1 MAGEDE
7 QMHVAFVNPQGN
19 FDPEDSYWTA
29 HPDFGGQL
37 VYVKELALAMGNLGH
52 KVDIVTRRIIDPD
65 WPEFSSERDAY
76 PDAPNVRILRIPCG
90 PDAFLPKEKLWPYL
104 GTEFVPRLLGLYER
118 EGALPDAVTSHYG
131 DGGLCAAL
139 IEERTGIPF
148 SFTAHSLGAQ
158 KMDKMGIPR
167 QDIARADARY
177 HFSSRIVAERL
188 AMNRSSVNVTSTGQ
202 ERFNQY
208 THNAYRGAVDPSDD
222 ARFAAVPPGVALNI
236 FDKSARYE
244 DEEAVRK
251 LVDDSLRRDLA
262 PGRTDLPCVVASSR
276 LDPKKN
282 HLALVE
288 AFAASPTLR
297 ESANLVILTG
307 SLENPLEN
315 YGAAKDEE
323 RAVLDSLME
332 VVDRAG
338 MRGEVSMFAVR
349 GQRALAAA
357 YRYLAERRSVFALT
371 ALYEPFG
378 LAPLEAMAAGLPA
391 VVTKFGGPSESMRD
405 GDEEFGILVD
415 PTDPEDV
422 GAGLHALTSSPKVW
436 GRYARA
442 GYGRVLARYTWER
455 TAEGYMEAI
464 SGDMSNAAEG
474 SEVSATALHADGTS
488 REVPGDVQG
497 SADGYRYPER
507 LPIPS
512 YFTDPASGEGVSLE
526 TLDELYYGLDL
537 LAVGETMVDFISH
550 EMVHS
555 LRTAS
560 QFSRYLGG
568 QPANVA
574 VYVAKLGG
582 RSAVITRLGS
592 DYFGE
597 YVEDQLQRHGVGTE
611 AVSRTDE
618 AATTN
623 AFITRTV
630 SVPDF
635 QVNRGADALL
645 AVHQVDEATISR
657 ARIIHTS
664 AFALSR
670 DPQRLAV
677 RRAMRLG
684 SRLGKIVT
692 LDPNYDPRVWPD
704 KVEAWEVLAEV
715 MPYVTIVKPSLED
728 ARRLFDFN
736 MDEET
741 LEETALAEFHDLGA
755 DVVVLTRSG
764 GGVTVSDNGSVEH
777 VGPLPKVQIENVTGA
792 RDAFWSALLM
802 ARLDG
807 KDWSEAVRF
816 AHEVASLKL
825 GVDGHVERMIDREEI
840 YARLRPAG
848 QPS

>member
-1 MAGEDE
+1 M
-7 QMHVAFVNPQGN
+7 
-19 FDPEDSYWTA
+19 
-29 HPDFGGQL
+29 
-37 VYVKELALAMGNLGH
+37 
-52 KVDIVTRRIIDPD
+52 
-65 WPEFSSERDAY
+65 
-76 PDAPNVRILRIPCG
+76 
-90 PDAFLPKEKLWPYL
+90 
-104 GTEFVPRLLGLYER
+104 
-118 EGALPDAVTSHYG
+118 
-131 DGGLCAAL
+131 
-139 IEERTGIPF
+139 
-148 SFTAHSLGAQ
+148 
-158 KMDKMGIPR
+158 
-167 QDIARADARY
+167 
-177 HFSSRIVAERL
+177 
-188 AMNRSSVNVTSTGQ
+188 
-202 ERFNQY
+202 
-208 THNAYRGAVDPSDD
+208 
-222 ARFAAVPPGVALNI
+222 
-236 FDKSARYE
+236 
-244 DEEAVRK
+244 
-251 LVDDSLRRDLA
+251 RRDLA
-262 PGRTDLPCVVASSR
+262 PERIGLPCVVASSR

-288 AFAASPTLR
+288 AFAGSPTLR

-307 SLENPLEN
+307 SLENPLED
-315 YGAAKDEE
+315 YGAARDEE

-332 VVDRAG
+332 IIDRAG
-338 MRGEVSMFAVR
+338 MRGEVSMFALR

-357 YRYLAERRSVFALT
+357 YRYLAQRRSVFALT

-391 VVTKFGGPSESMRD
+391 VVTKFGGPSESMRE
-405 GDEEFGILVD
+405 GDEEYGILVD

-422 GAGLHALTSSPKVW
+422 GAGLHALTSSPAVW
-436 GRYARA
+436 ERYARA

-455 TAEGYMEAI
+455 TAEGYLGAI
-464 SGDMSNAAEG
+464 SGEKSDAVEG
-474 SEVSATALHADGTS
+474 RERHGPARGRHAG
-488 REVPGDVQG
+488 RRAGLANG
-497 SADGYRYPER
+497 SRYPER

-526 TLDELYYGLDL
+526 TLDELYYRLDL

-550 EMVHS
+550 EMANS

-582 RSAVITRLGS
+582 RSAVITSLGS

-597 YVEDQLQRHGVGTE
+597 YVEDQLQNHGVGTE

-623 AFITRTV
+623 AFVTRTV

-645 AVHQVDEATISR
+645 TVRQVDEEMISR
-657 ARIIHTS
+657 ARIVHTS

-741 LEETALAEFHDLGA
+741 LEETAITEFHDLGA
-755 DVVVLTRSG
+755 EIVILTRSG
-764 GGVTVSDNGSVEH
+764 GGRHHLG
-777 VGPLPKVQIENVTGA
+777 QRQRGA
-792 RDAFWSALLM
+792 R
-802 ARLDG
+802 G
-807 KDWSEAVRF
+807 T
-816 AHEVASLKL
+816 VAE
-825 GVDGHVERMIDREEI
+825 GADRERHRRPRRLLVG
-840 YARLRPAG
+840 AAHGPPRRQGLVRGRPLRPRGREPQAQGRGARGAHDRPRGIYRSLETTTG

>member
-1 MAGEDE
+1 
-7 QMHVAFVNPQGN
+7 MHVAFVNPQGN

-52 KVDIVTRRIIDPD
+52 KVDIVTRRIVDPD
-65 WPEFSSERDAY
+65 WPEFSSDEDAY
-76 PDAPNVRILRIPCG
+76 PNAPNVRILRIPCG
-90 PDAFLPKEKLWPYL
+90 PDTFLPKEELWPYL
-104 GTEFVPRLLGLYER
+104 GTEFVPRLLELYER
-118 EGALPDAVTSHYG
+118 EGSLPDAVTSHYG

-139 IEERTGIPF
+139 IEERAGVPF

-167 QDIARADARY
+167 QDIAGVDARY

-188 AMNRSSVNVTSTGQ
+188 AMNRSSVNVTSTSQ

-222 ARFAAVPPGVALNI
+222 ACFAAVPPGVALHI
-236 FDKSARYE
+236 FDKSSRYE
-244 DEEAVRK
+244 EEGAVRK
-251 LVDDSLRRDLA
+251 LVDDSLRRDLTPERA
-262 PGRTDLPCVVASSR
+262 GLPCVVASSR

-288 AFAASPTLR
+288 AFAGSPTLR

-307 SLENPLEN
+307 SLENPLED
-315 YGAAKDEE
+315 YGAARDEE
-323 RAVLDSLME
+323 RAVLDSLMA

-338 MRGEVSMFAVR
+338 MRGEISMFAVR

-415 PTDPEDV
+415 PTAPEDV
-422 GAGLHALTSSPKVW
+422 GAGLHALTSSPQVW
-436 GRYARA
+436 ERYARA

-455 TAEGYMEAI
+455 TAEGYLEAI
-464 SGDMSNAAEG
+464 SGAMSDDTE
-474 SEVSATALHADGTS
+474 ESATAPHADGS
-488 REVPGDVQG
+488 
-497 SADGYRYPER
+497 RYPER

-512 YFTDPASGEGVSLE
+512 FFTDPASGEGVSLE

-582 RSAVITRLGS
+582 RSAVITQLGS

-597 YVEDQLQRHGVGTE
+597 YVEDQLQHHGVGTE
-611 AVSRTDE
+611 DVSRTDE

-623 AFITRTV
+623 AFITRTM

-645 AVHQVDEATISR
+645 TMRQVDEETISR

-715 MPYVTIVKPSLED
+715 MPYVTIIKPSLED

-736 MDEET
+736 LDEKT

-764 GGVTVSDNGSVEH
+764 GSVTISDNGSVER
-777 VGPLPKVQIENVTGA
+777 VGPLPKVRIENVTGA

-802 ARLDG
+802 ARLDDKG
-807 KDWSEAVRF
+807 WSEAVRF

-825 GVDGHVERMIDREEI
+825 RVEGHVERMIDREAI
-840 YARLRPAG
+840 YTRLQTTAG

>member
-1 MAGEDE
+1 
-7 QMHVAFVNPQGN
+7 MHVAFINPQGN
-19 FDPEDSYWTA
+19 FDPADSYWTA

-65 WPEFSSERDAY
+65 WPEFASDTDSY

-90 PDAFLPKEKLWPYL
+90 PDEFVPKEELWPYL
-104 GTEFVPRLLGLYER
+104 GTEFVPRLLDLYDR
-118 EGALPDAVTSHYG
+118 EGFPPDAVTAHYG

-139 IEERTGIPF
+139 VEERAGIPF

-158 KMDKMGIPR
+158 KMDKMKIAR
-167 QDIARADARY
+167 SDIAEVDDRY

-188 AMNRSSVNVTSTGQ
+188 AMNRSNVNVTSTSQ

-208 THNAYRGAVDPSDD
+208 THNAYRGAVDPTDD
-222 ARFAAVPPGVALNI
+222 TRFAAVPPGVALHI
-236 FDKSARYE
+236 FDRSSSYE
-244 DEEAVRK
+244 EEEAVRV
-251 LVDDSLRRDLA
+251 LVEASLERDLRPERA
-262 PGRTDLPCVVASSR
+262 GLPCVVASSR

-282 HLALVE
+282 HLTLVE
-288 AFAASPTLR
+288 AFAGSPTLR
-297 ESANLVILTG
+297 ESANLIILTG
-307 SLENPLEN
+307 SLENPLED

-332 VVDRAG
+332 VIDRAR

-357 YRYLAERRSVFALT
+357 YRHLAGRRSVFALT

-378 LAPLEAMAAGLPA
+378 LAPLEAMASGLPA
-391 VVTKFGGPSESMRD
+391 VVTKFGGPSESMRE
-405 GDEEFGILVD
+405 GDEEYGILVD

-422 GAGLHALTSSPKVW
+422 GGGLHTLTSNPETW
-436 GRYARA
+436 EHYANA

-455 TAEGYMEAI
+455 TAEGYLQAI
-464 SGDMSNAAEG
+464 SGKKSDAVEGRGEDATTLAAGEG
-474 SEVSATALHADGTS
+474 PGEVSDDG
-488 REVPGDVQG
+488 VG
-497 SADGYRYPER
+497 SDER

-512 YFTDPASGEGVSLE
+512 YFTNPASGDGVSLE
-526 TLDELYYGLDL
+526 DLDELYYRLDL
-537 LAVGETMVDFISH
+537 LAVGETMIDFISH
-550 EMVHS
+550 EMAHS
-555 LRTAS
+555 LRTAG

-568 QPANVA
+568 QVANVA

-582 RSAVITRLGS
+582 RSAVITKLGS

-597 YVEDQLQRHGVGTE
+597 YVEDQLQHHGVNTE
-611 AVSRTDE
+611 AVSRTGE

-623 AFITRTV
+623 AFVTRTV
-630 SVPDF
+630 SIPDF

-645 AVHQVDEATISR
+645 AVRQVNEEMISR
-657 ARIIHTS
+657 TRIVHTS
-664 AFALSR
+664 AFALSK

-677 RRAMRLG
+677 RRAMRIG
-684 SRLGKIVT
+684 KRLGKIVT

-741 LEETALAEFHDLGA
+741 LEETALEEFHDLGA
-755 DVVVLTRSG
+755 EIVILTRSG
-764 GGVTVSDNGSVEH
+764 GVVTVSEGGSVER

-802 ARLDG
+802 AHLDG
-807 KDWSEAVRF
+807 KDWPEAIRF

-825 GVDGHVERMIDREEI
+825 GVEGHVERMIDREAL
-840 YARLRPAG
+840 YAGLESAG
-848 QPS
+848 RRSR

>member
-1 MAGEDE
+1 
-7 QMHVAFVNPQGN
+7 MHVAFVNPQGN

-37 VYVKELALAMGNLGH
+37 VYVKELALAMGDLGH

-65 WPEFSSERDAY
+65 WPEFSSEEDAY

-90 PDAFLPKEKLWPYL
+90 PDTFLPKEELWPYL
-104 GTEFVPRLLGLYER
+104 GTEFVPRLLDLYER
-118 EGALPDAVTSHYG
+118 EGSLPEAVTSHYG

-139 IEERTGIPF
+139 IEERAGIPF

-167 QDIARADARY
+167 SDIAQVDARY

-188 AMNRSSVNVTSTGQ
+188 AMNRSKVNVTSTSQ

-208 THNAYRGAVDPSDD
+208 THNAYRGAMDPSDD
-222 ARFAAVPPGVALNI
+222 ARFAAVPPGVALHI
-236 FDKSARYE
+236 FDKAARYE
-244 DEEAVRK
+244 DEEAVQR
-251 LVDDSLRRDLA
+251 LVEDSLQRDVGV
-262 PGRTDLPCVVASSR
+262 GRIGLPCVVASSR

-288 AFAASPTLR
+288 AFAGSPTLR

-307 SLENPLEN
+307 SLENPLGD
-315 YGAAKDEE
+315 YSAAKDEE

-332 VVDRAG
+332 IIDRAG
-338 MRGEVSMFAVR
+338 MRGEVSMFALR

-357 YRYLAERRSVFALT
+357 YRHLARRRSVFALT

-391 VVTKFGGPSESMRD
+391 VVTKFGGPSESLRA
-405 GDEEFGILVD
+405 GDEEYGILVD

-422 GAGLHALTSSPKVW
+422 GAGLHALTSSTAAW
-436 GRYARA
+436 ERYATV
-442 GYGRVLARYTWER
+442 GYGRVLARYTWEK
-455 TAEGYMEAI
+455 TAEGYLEAI
-464 SGDMSNAAEG
+464 SGEKNDVVGGRGEG
-474 SEVSATALHADGTS
+474 ATTLHAGDTPAPANGS
-488 REVPGDVQG
+488 RSPG
-497 SADGYRYPER
+497 R
-507 LPIPS
+507 LPIAP
-512 YFTDPASGEGVSLE
+512 YFTERASEEGVSLE
-526 TLDELYYGLDL
+526 TLDELYFRLDL
-537 LAVGETMVDFISH
+537 LAVGEAMVDFISH
-550 EMVHS
+550 EMAHS

-582 RSAVITRLGS
+582 RSAVITSLGS

-597 YVEDQLQRHGVGTE
+597 YVEDQLQNHGVGTE
-611 AVSRTDE
+611 AVSHTGE

-623 AFITRTV
+623 AFVTRTV

-645 AVHQVDEATISR
+645 TVRQVDEEMISR
-657 ARIIHTS
+657 ASIVHTS

-736 MDEET
+736 LDEET
-741 LEETALAEFHDLGA
+741 LAETAITEFHDLGA
-755 DVVVLTRSG
+755 EIVILTRSG
-764 GGVTVSDNGSVEH
+764 GFVTISENGSVEH

-802 ARLDG
+802 AHLDN
-807 KDWSEAVRF
+807 KNWSDAVRF
-816 AHEVASLKL
+816 AHEVASFKL
-825 GVDGHVERMIDREEI
+825 RVEGHVERMIDRESI
-840 YARLRPAG
+840 YVSLESAG
-848 QPS
+848 RRTT

>member
-1 MAGEDE
+1 
-7 QMHVAFVNPQGN
+7 MHVAFVNPQGN
-19 FDPEDSYWTA
+19 FDPNDSYWTA

-37 VYVKELALAMGNLGH
+37 VYVKELALAMSNLGH
-52 KVDIVTRRIIDPD
+52 KVDIVTRRIMDPD
-65 WPEFSSERDAY
+65 WPEFASDTDSY

-90 PDAFLPKEKLWPYL
+90 PDTFLPKEELWPYL
-104 GTEFVPRLLGLYER
+104 GTEFVPRLIELYES
-118 EGALPDAVTSHYG
+118 EGSLPDAVTAHYG
-131 DGGLCAAL
+131 DGGLCAVL

-158 KMDKMGIPR
+158 KMDKMVIPR
-167 QDIARADARY
+167 DDIAGVDARY

-188 AMNRSSVNVTSTGQ
+188 AMNRSNVNVTSTSQ

-208 THNAYRGAVDPSDD
+208 THNAYRGAVDPTDD
-222 ARFAAVPPGVALNI
+222 ARFAAVPPGVALHI
-236 FDKSARYE
+236 FDRSARYE
-244 DEEAVRK
+244 DEDAIGE
-251 LVDDSLRRDLA
+251 LVETSLERDLSPDRA
-262 PGRTDLPCVVASSR
+262 ALPCVVASSR

-282 HLALVE
+282 HLALVQ
-288 AFAASPTLR
+288 AFAGSPTLR

-307 SLENPLEN
+307 SLENPLEDC
-315 YGAAKDEE
+315 GAAKDEE

-332 VVDRAG
+332 VIDRAR

-357 YRYLAERRSVFALT
+357 YRHLAQRRSVFALT

-391 VVTKFGGPSESMRD
+391 VVTKAGGPSESMRE

-422 GAGLHALTSSPKVW
+422 GAGLHTLTSNPEVW
-436 GRYARA
+436 ERYARA

-455 TAEGYMEAI
+455 TAEGYLQAI
-464 SGDMSNAAEG
+464 SGEKSDAEQG
-474 SEVSATALHADGTS
+474 REEGATTLHTGDEIPAESTS
-488 REVPGDVQG
+488 TQK
-497 SADGYRYPER
+497 R

-512 YFTDPASGEGVSLE
+512 YFTDPESGDGVSVE
-526 TLDELYYGLDL
+526 NLDELYYRLDL
-537 LAVGETMVDFISH
+537 LAVGETLVDFISH
-550 EMVHS
+550 EMAHS
-555 LRTAS
+555 LRTAG

-582 RSAVITRLGS
+582 RSAVITKLGS

-597 YVEDQLQRHGVGTE
+597 YVEDQLQHHGVNTE
-611 AVSRTDE
+611 SVSRTDE

-630 SVPDF
+630 SIPDF

-645 AVHQVDEATISR
+645 AVREVNEEMISR
-657 ARIIHTS
+657 ARIVHTS

-670 DPQRLAV
+670 HPQRLAV

-728 ARRLFDFN
+728 ARRLFDAN

-741 LEETALAEFHDLGA
+741 LEETALYEFHDLGA
-755 DVVVLTRSG
+755 QVVILTRSG
-764 GGVTVSDNGSVEH
+764 GMVTVSDDGNMER
-777 VGPLPKVQIENVTGA
+777 VGPLPKVQVENVTGA

-802 ARLDG
+802 AHLDG
-807 KDWSEAVRF
+807 KDWPEAVRF

-825 GVDGHVERMIDREEI
+825 RVEGHVERLIDRETL
-840 YARLRPAG
+840 YAGLQSTGRR
-848 QPS
+848 SR

>member
-1 MAGEDE
+1 
-7 QMHVAFVNPQGN
+7 MHVAFINPQGN

-52 KVDIVTRRIIDPD
+52 KVDIVTRRVIDPG
-65 WPEFSSERDAY
+65 WPEFASDTDAY

-90 PDAFLPKEKLWPYL
+90 PDTFLPKEELWPYL
-104 GTEFVPRLLGLYER
+104 GTEFVPRLLELYER
-118 EGALPDAVTSHYG
+118 EGSLPDAVTSHYG

-139 IEERTGIPF
+139 IEEQTSIPF

-158 KMDKMGIPR
+158 KMDKMRISR
-167 QDIARADARY
+167 DDIANVDARY

-188 AMNRSSVNVTSTGQ
+188 AMNRSSVNVTSTSQ

-208 THNAYRGAVDPSDD
+208 THNAYRGAVDPTDD
-222 ARFAAVPPGVALNI
+222 ARFAAVPPGVALHI
-236 FDKSARYE
+236 FDKSARSE
-244 DEEAVRK
+244 DEEDIRK
-251 LVDDSLRRDLA
+251 LVDASLGRDLD
-262 PGRTDLPCVVASSR
+262 PERSDLPCVVASSR

-288 AFAASPTLR
+288 AFAGSPTLR
-297 ESANLVILTG
+297 ESANLAILTG
-307 SLENPLEN
+307 SLENPLED
-315 YGAAKDEE
+315 YGTAKDEE

-332 VVDRAG
+332 VIDRSG

-357 YRYLAERRSVFALT
+357 YRYLAQRRSVFALT

-391 VVTKFGGPSESMRD
+391 VVTKFGGPSESMRE
-405 GDEEFGILVD
+405 GDEEYGILVD

-422 GAGLHALTSSPKVW
+422 GAGLHSLTGNPEAW
-436 GRYARA
+436 ERYAEA
-442 GYGRVLARYTWER
+442 GYGRVLARYTWEK
-455 TAEGYMEAI
+455 TAGGYLEAI
-464 SGDMSNAAEG
+464 SGEKSDAVEG
-474 SEVSATALHADGTS
+474 REEDATTLHAGDDPGMPDGS
-488 REVPGDVQG
+488 PAQKLL
-497 SADGYRYPER
+497 S
-507 LPIPS
+507 IPS
-512 YFTDPASGEGVSLE
+512 YFTDPSSGSGVSLE
-526 TLDELYYGLDL
+526 TLDELYYRLDL
-537 LAVGETMVDFISH
+537 LAVGETLVDFISH
-550 EMVHS
+550 EMAYS

-582 RSAVITRLGS
+582 RSAVITKLGS

-597 YVEDQLQRHGVGTE
+597 YVEDQLQHHGVGTE
-611 AVSRTDE
+611 AVSRTGE

-623 AFITRTV
+623 SFVTRTV

-645 AVHQVDEATISR
+645 AVRQVDEEMISR
-657 ARIIHTS
+657 ARIVHTS

-670 DPQRLAV
+670 DPQRLAI

-728 ARRLFDFN
+728 ARRLFDVN
-736 MDEET
+736 MDEAT

-755 DVVVLTRSG
+755 GIVILTRSG
-764 GGVTVSDNGSVEH
+764 GVVTVSDHGNLQRI
-777 VGPLPKVQIENVTGA
+777 GPLPRVKIENVTGA

-802 ARLDG
+802 AHLDG
-807 KDWSEAVRF
+807 KDWPEAVRF

-825 GVDGHVERMIDREEI
+825 RVEGHVERMIDRESI
-840 YARLRPAG
+840 YARVESAPQRTT
-848 QPS
+848 

>member
-1 MAGEDE
+1 
-7 QMHVAFVNPQGN
+7 MHVAFVNPQGN

-52 KVDIVTRRIIDPD
+52 KVDIVTRRIIDSD
-65 WPEFSSERDAY
+65 WPEFSSDTDAY

-90 PDAFLPKEKLWPYL
+90 PDTFLPKEELWPYL
-104 GTEFVPRLLGLYER
+104 GTEFVPQLLDLYER
-118 EGALPDAVTSHYG
+118 EGSLPDAVTSHYG

-139 IEERTGIPF
+139 IEERAGIPF

-158 KMDKMGIPR
+158 KMDKMRIPR
-167 QDIARADARY
+167 PEIAQVDARY

-188 AMNRSSVNVTSTGQ
+188 AMNRSNVNVTSTSQ

-222 ARFAAVPPGVALNI
+222 ARFAAVPPGVALHI
-236 FDKSARYE
+236 FDKSARYG
-244 DEEAVRK
+244 EEVAVQK
-251 LVDDSLRRDLA
+251 LVDASLRRDLGA
-262 PGRTDLPCVVASSR
+262 GRIGLPCVVASSR

-288 AFAASPTLR
+288 AFAGSPTLR

-307 SLENPLEN
+307 SLENPLED
-315 YGAAKDEE
+315 YGAARDEE

-332 VVDRAG
+332 IIDRAG
-338 MRGEVSMFAVR
+338 MRGEVSMFALR

-357 YRYLAERRSVFALT
+357 YRHLARRRSVFALT

-391 VVTKFGGPSESMRD
+391 VVTKFGGPSESMRE
-405 GDEEFGILVD
+405 GDEEYGILVD

-422 GAGLHALTSSPKVW
+422 GAGLHALTSSPEAW
-436 GRYARA
+436 ERYAAA

-455 TAEGYMEAI
+455 TAEGYLKAI
-464 SGDMSNAAEG
+464 SGETSDAIQGREEDATTLHAG
-474 SEVSATALHADGTS
+474 DAPGVTQDGGVSA
-488 REVPGDVQG
+488 R
-497 SADGYRYPER
+497 R
-507 LPIPS
+507 LPITS
-512 YFTDPASGEGVSLE
+512 YFTDPASEEGVSLE
-526 TLDELYYGLDL
+526 TLDDLYYKLDL

-550 EMVHS
+550 EMANS

-597 YVEDQLQRHGVGTE
+597 YVEDQLQHHGVGTE
-611 AVSRTDE
+611 AVSRTGE

-623 AFITRTV
+623 AFVTRTV

-645 AVHQVDEATISR
+645 AVRQVDEEMISR
-657 ARIIHTS
+657 ARIVHTS

-670 DPQRLAV
+670 HPQRLAV

-736 MDEET
+736 MGEET
-741 LEETALAEFHDLGA
+741 LEETALSEFHDLGA
-755 DVVVLTRSG
+755 DTVILTRSG
-764 GGVTVSDNGSVEH
+764 GVVTVSEGGDVERI
-777 VGPLPKVQIENVTGA
+777 GPLPKVQIENVTGA

-802 ARLDG
+802 AHLDG
-807 KDWSEAVRF
+807 KDWPEAVRF

-825 GVDGHVERMIDREEI
+825 RVEGHVERMIDRESI
-840 YARLRPAG
+840 YRSLRSVG
-848 QPS
+848 QRTT

>member
-1 MAGEDE
+1 
-7 QMHVAFVNPQGN
+7 MHVAFVNPQGN

-65 WPEFSSERDAY
+65 WPEFAGDTDAY
-76 PDAPNVRILRIPCG
+76 PGAPNVRILRIPCG
-90 PDAFLPKEKLWPYL
+90 PDEFLPKEELWPYL
-104 GTEFVPRLLGLYER
+104 VTEFVPRLLEFYER
-118 EGALPDAVTSHYG
+118 EGSLPDAVTSHYG
-131 DGGLCAAL
+131 DGGLCAVL
-139 IEERTGIPF
+139 IGEQTGLPF

-158 KMDKMGIPR
+158 KMDKMKIPR
-167 QDIARADARY
+167 DDIAQMDARY

-188 AMNRSSVNVTSTGQ
+188 AMNRSSVNVTSTSQ

-222 ARFAAVPPGVALNI
+222 ARFAAVPPGVALHI

-244 DEEAVRK
+244 QEEAVRA
-251 LVDDSLRRDLA
+251 LVDASLGRDLS
-262 PGRTDLPCVVASSR
+262 PERVGLPCVVASSR

-288 AFAASPTLR
+288 AFAGSPTLR

-307 SLENPLEN
+307 SLENPLED

-332 VVDRAG
+332 VIDRSG

-357 YRYLAERRSVFALT
+357 YRYLAGRCSVFALT

-391 VVTKFGGPSESMRD
+391 VVTKFGGPSESMRE
-405 GDEEFGILVD
+405 GDEEYGILVD

-422 GAGLHALTSSPKVW
+422 GAGLHALTSDPAAW
-436 GRYARA
+436 ERFAGA

-455 TAEGYMEAI
+455 TAEGYLQAI
-464 SGDMSNAAEG
+464 SGEKTDAVEG
-474 SEVSATALHADGTS
+474 RGDGATSQKL
-488 REVPGDVQG
+488 
-497 SADGYRYPER
+497 
-507 LPIPS
+507 LPIPT
-512 YFTDPASGEGVSLE
+512 YFTDPASGGGVSLRA
-526 TLDELYYGLDL
+526 LDDLYYKLDL
-537 LAVGETMVDFISH
+537 LAVGEALVDFISH
-550 EMVHS
+550 EMAYS

-597 YVEDQLQRHGVGTE
+597 YVEDQLQHHGVGTE

-623 AFITRTV
+623 SFVTRTG

-645 AVHQVDEATISR
+645 AVRQVDEEMISR
-657 ARIIHTS
+657 ARIVHTS

-684 SRLGKIVT
+684 SRLDKIVT

-736 MDEET
+736 MDEKT
-741 LEETALAEFHDLGA
+741 LEETALSEFHDLGA
-755 DVVVLTRSG
+755 DIVILTRSG
-764 GGVTVSDNGSVEH
+764 GFVTVSDNGSVEH
-777 VGPLPKVQIENVTGA
+777 VGPLPKVQVENVTGA

-802 ARLDG
+802 AHLDG
-807 KDWSEAVRF
+807 KGWSEAVRF

-825 GVDGHVERMIDREEI
+825 RVEGHVERMIDRESI
-840 YARLRPAG
+840 YTSLESAG
-848 QPS
+848 QPTT

>member
-1 MAGEDE
+1 
-7 QMHVAFVNPQGN
+7 MHVAFINPQGN
-19 FDPEDSYWTA
+19 FDPDDSYWTA

-52 KVDIVTRRIIDPD
+52 KVDIVTRRIVDPD
-65 WPEFSSERDAY
+65 WPEFASDTDAY

-90 PDAFLPKEKLWPYL
+90 PDTFLPKEELWPYL
-104 GTEFVPRLLGLYER
+104 GTEFVPRLLDLYET
-118 EGALPDAVTSHYG
+118 EDSLPDALTAHYG

-158 KMDKMGIPR
+158 KMDKMKILR
-167 QDIARADARY
+167 ADIAEVDARY

-188 AMNRSSVNVTSTGQ
+188 AMNHSNVNVTSTSQ

-208 THNAYRGAVDPSDD
+208 THNAYRGAVDPTDD
-222 ARFAAVPPGVALNI
+222 NRFAAVPPGVALHI
-236 FDKSARYE
+236 FDKSVRSE
-244 DEEAVRK
+244 KEEEI
-251 LVDDSLRRDLA
+251 RDLVVA
-262 PGRTDLPCVVASSR
+262 SLGRDLRPDRVGLPCVVASSR
-276 LDPKKN
+276 FDPKKN

-288 AFAASPTLR
+288 AFAGSPTLR

-307 SLENPLEN
+307 SLDNPLED

-332 VVDRAG
+332 VIDRTR

-349 GQRALAAA
+349 GQRALAAT
-357 YRYLAERRSVFALT
+357 YRHLAGQRSVFALT

-391 VVTKFGGPSESMRD
+391 VVTKFGGPSESMRE
-405 GDEEFGILVD
+405 GDEEYGILVD

-422 GAGLHALTSSPKVW
+422 GAGLHTLTGNPEIW
-436 GRYARA
+436 ERYARA
-442 GYGRVLARYTWER
+442 GYDRVLARYTWER
-455 TAEGYMEAI
+455 TAEGYLEAI
-464 SGDMSNAAEG
+464 SGRESDAVRG
-474 SEVSATALHADGTS
+474 REVGATTLHAGDD
-488 REVPGDVQG
+488 PGMISENG
-497 SADGYRYPER
+497 AHSPGR

-512 YFTDPASGEGVSLE
+512 YFTDPASGGGVSLE
-526 TLDELYYGLDL
+526 RLDDLYYVLDL
-537 LAVGETMVDFISH
+537 LAVGETIVDFISH
-550 EMVHS
+550 EMAHS
-555 LRTAS
+555 LRTAG

-568 QPANVA
+568 QSANVA

-582 RSAVITRLGS
+582 RSAIITKLGS

-597 YVEDQLQRHGVGTE
+597 YVEDQLQHHGVNTE
-611 AVSRTDE
+611 AVSRTSE

-623 AFITRTV
+623 AFVTRTV
-630 SVPDF
+630 SIPDF

-645 AVHQVDEATISR
+645 AVRQVDEEMISR
-657 ARIIHTS
+657 ARIVHTS
-664 AFALSR
+664 AFALSK

-684 SRLGKIVT
+684 SRFGKIVT

-728 ARRLFDFN
+728 ARRLFDVN

-741 LEETALAEFHDLGA
+741 LEETAISEFHDLGA
-755 DVVVLTRSG
+755 KIVILTRSG
-764 GGVTVSDNGSVEH
+764 GIVTVSDNGNVER
-777 VGPLPKVQIENVTGA
+777 VGPLPKVKIENVTGA

-802 ARLDG
+802 AHLDG
-807 KDWSEAVRF
+807 KDWPEAVHF

-825 GVDGHVERMIDREEI
+825 RVEGHVERMIDRESL
-840 YARLRPAG
+840 YAGLGSAG
-848 QPS
+848 QRAT